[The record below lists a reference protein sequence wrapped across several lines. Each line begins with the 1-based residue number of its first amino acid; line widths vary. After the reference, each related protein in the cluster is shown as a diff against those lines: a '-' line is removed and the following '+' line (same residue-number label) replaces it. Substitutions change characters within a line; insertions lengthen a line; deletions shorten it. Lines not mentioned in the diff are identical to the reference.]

1 MAKKKDRDFQKVR
14 IKVGRKLK
22 RQNETV
28 VDLSTRKIKLPRER
42 ERDETVSEK
51 PGFRVIDDA
60 IESLILE
67 KPSVQLQALQTLNG
81 IFDPFVKQ
89 MGTMGFSD
97 CSPLTVQSR
106 SLSQLVALYRSLFQF
121 DQSQPT
127 QFGLQLGSL
136 SNTLFRLCRGA
147 QDPQL
152 CGALY
157 SLFLKLLRICS
168 LHPKFLDLLRTV
180 DRCAVAALQRVESSW
195 LWFGCRLA
203 GLVLQAHS
211 QFITTATLLGRSH
224 QSIDPVEQ
232 LVRSSI
238 YSRALVH
245 LYRELKEEQA
255 MRDVSVHRIR
265 LLEATLAHFLNDQY
279 SMNAAFNRG
288 SHPFCYRP
296 PSQSGIQSSAVD
308 PYLTLNGHSLCQLQ
322 QQATCPHQIAD
333 LSLLDMESRNLLMIH
348 RTAQSADALPPTL
361 TKKAARKRS
370 RGQALVSTRPTD
382 PGLIQLANERALVF
396 GMLEEGHSLLS
407 ELSLDSPDTSALN
420 GIYAVVR
427 CLRVLMEAKPQV
439 LFAITDLPGKPDITN
454 VFVRFVNRLTLVFPI
469 QPSDSRIQKTVNGVS
484 SISVGSHRQPLL
496 LHAGLSRQEM
506 RLIRKRN
513 VKLKNRERN
522 RTADQSK
529 TQVPASSAGASV
541 PISKVSPIALRVNQ
555 AVFELFPWLEWAAH
569 NNSQVSGLWPPP
581 DDMLT
586 RLMEFLLTEVFVEDS
601 CGVGDGG
608 PSLGNLLAWLRSF
621 DFYLLAPVRY
631 PQRFCKTPSSVRL
644 FLPVILLCLGRL
656 LHRGLTTKRTDP
668 RRPLAR
674 GQHRLLGRAAGLL
687 VAFLTHESR
696 QTMCIS
702 KTDEN
707 LDRNLIDSVN
717 EDDDAERNWIP
728 PQFDY
733 DESWLRQTL
742 RDRGYI
748 PEEDETPHTP
758 LNIVSHVGQF
768 LSTMVLNEPPR
779 LLFASPISIQSV
791 QLINEHMEPTN
802 LCSSEMTSR
811 AKRLIPVQLVDD
823 TWAGCLLRLN
833 SLGYKPVTETLT
845 SNPDLE
851 IRLATSR
858 RLQDQLIPLE
868 TLATELHLAVSDD
881 ALSGDQLGWLVP
893 GYLPDTSGR
902 YAAPMFWQS
911 TKEYR
916 HSYSWWT
923 ARLCK

>member
-51 PGFRVIDDA
+51 PGFRVIDEA

-67 KPSVQLQALQTLNG
+67 KPSVQLQALRTLNG

-89 MGTMGFSD
+89 MGSMGFSD

-106 SLSQLVALYRSLFQF
+106 SLSQLVALYRTLFQF

-157 SLFLKLLRICS
+157 NLFVKLLRICS

-224 QSIDPVEQ
+224 QSVDPVEH

-255 MRDVSVHRIR
+255 IRDVSVHRIR

-279 SMNAAFNRG
+279 SMSAAFGRG

-296 PSQSGIQSSAVD
+296 PSHPGTQSSAAH
-308 PYLTLNGHSLCQLQ
+308 PYLTLNGHSLWQLQ

-348 RTAQSADALPPTL
+348 RTAQSADSLPPTIS
-361 TKKAARKRS
+361 KKAARKRS
-370 RGQALVSTRPTD
+370 RGQALVNTHPTD
-382 PGLIQLANERALVF
+382 PGLIQLANERALVY

-427 CLRVLMEAKPQV
+427 CLRVLLEAKPQV
-439 LFAITDLPGKPDITN
+439 LFATTDRPAKPDITN

-469 QPSDSRIQKTVNGVS
+469 QPSDSRIQKTVDGVS
-484 SISVGSHRQPLL
+484 STLNGSQRQPLP

-513 VKLKNRERN
+513 LKLKNRERN

-529 TQVPASSAGASV
+529 AQEYNTCVFRVTRKHRYCDTSHEHDSAAVNENFPIQIDIIVHASHNAPSTDDIIIIIDSMTSVFNIDASL
-541 PISKVSPIALRVNQ
+541 PYNHDLFESLILKKRIKIAAVSETVVRHLGTSWRGYDLSTFICWRQCGVRSDFGEYRNYASIPHFVWSTDTHWDCSQAAHGGSSSPGKSFKPRGDGLDRLRVVEENLSNIGHHRFGVRESLIQ
-555 AVFELFPWLEWAAH
+555 AVQCHALEI
-569 NNSQVSGLWPPP
+569 
-581 DDMLT
+581 D
-586 RLMEFLLTEVFVEDS
+586 ELLTQS
-601 CGVGDGG
+601 
-608 PSLGNLLAWLRSF
+608 SF
-621 DFYLLAPVRY
+621 
-631 PQRFCKTPSSVRL
+631 
-644 FLPVILLCLGRL
+644 
-656 LHRGLTTKRTDP
+656 
-668 RRPLAR
+668 RPAR
-674 GQHRLLGRAAGLL
+674 
-687 VAFLTHESR
+687 
-696 QTMCIS
+696 C
-702 KTDEN
+702 
-707 LDRNLIDSVN
+707 
-717 EDDDAERNWIP
+717 
-728 PQFDY
+728 
-733 DESWLRQTL
+733 
-742 RDRGYI
+742 
-748 PEEDETPHTP
+748 
-758 LNIVSHVGQF
+758 
-768 LSTMVLNEPPR
+768 
-779 LLFASPISIQSV
+779 
-791 QLINEHMEPTN
+791 
-802 LCSSEMTSR
+802 
-811 AKRLIPVQLVDD
+811 
-823 TWAGCLLRLN
+823 
-833 SLGYKPVTETLT
+833 
-845 SNPDLE
+845 
-851 IRLATSR
+851 
-858 RLQDQLIPLE
+858 
-868 TLATELHLAVSDD
+868 
-881 ALSGDQLGWLVP
+881 
-893 GYLPDTSGR
+893 
-902 YAAPMFWQS
+902 
-911 TKEYR
+911 
-916 HSYSWWT
+916 
-923 ARLCK
+923 